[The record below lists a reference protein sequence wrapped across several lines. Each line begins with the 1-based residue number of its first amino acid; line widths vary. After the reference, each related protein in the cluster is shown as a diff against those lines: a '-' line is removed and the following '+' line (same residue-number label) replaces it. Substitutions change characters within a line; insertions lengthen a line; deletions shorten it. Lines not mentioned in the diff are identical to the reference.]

1 MGLVLLLNDLSC
13 SYFPVLTDFYSFLYN
28 CIQWF
33 KSLIWS
39 ICRLY
44 SALLWDFNNQKTYS
58 FSEAKVLFTICLI
71 IQITFFACWT
81 QIKHEI
87 NLNSRSIW
95 QAGHRGH
102 LSTLLPEKGCQYRFH
117 KNLVLRSSS
126 IKYTKEST
134 IPLEKE
140 TATHST
146 TLAGE
151 FHGQMSLAGYSLWG
165 CRESDTTEWLIY
177 TRNQRK
183 TEFVN

>member
-1 MGLVLLLNDLSC
+1 MTWVVLISQFLLTSTLSFITASNDSRALSDL
-13 SYFPVLTDFYSFLYN
+13 YVGFIQLFFEILTT
-28 CIQWF
+28 
-33 KSLIWS
+33 K
-39 ICRLY
+39 RLTH
-44 SALLWDFNNQKTYS
+44 FQKQK
-58 FSEAKVLFTICLI
+58 FSSPCLI

-95 QAGHRGH
+95 QAGHSGH

-140 TATHST
+140 MATHST
-146 TLAGE
+146 ILAGE
-151 FHGQMSLAGYSLWG
+151 FHGQRSLAGCSLWG